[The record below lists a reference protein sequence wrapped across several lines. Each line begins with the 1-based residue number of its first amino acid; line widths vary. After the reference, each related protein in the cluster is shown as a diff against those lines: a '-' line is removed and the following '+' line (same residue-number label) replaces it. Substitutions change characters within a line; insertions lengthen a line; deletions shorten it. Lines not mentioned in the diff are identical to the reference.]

1 MIVPLSYSINLTPET
16 QQKLGVSDG
25 EDAINYMFGKMSED
39 VVKVRIFENL
49 YRHRDEYLYFRTDH
63 HWTALAAYYAYEAF
77 CQASGQEATPLSD
90 YEKLAFEGFVGT
102 HYAASGNNAKLSSN
116 PDTVYAY
123 VPNGTNTIAVT
134 ERNGKTT
141 NYSVVN
147 RATDAW
153 YKAANSKYNCFIA
166 GDNPLSVVH
175 NPKIQDGSSIVVV
188 KESFGNAL
196 IPFLVDQYESV
207 YVLDYRYYT
216 GSLADFVKEKNAQQV
231 LFINNLSAT
240 GAAAR
245 LNEIDRLLK

>member
-1 MIVPLSYSINLTPET
+1 
-16 QQKLGVSDG
+16 
-25 EDAINYMFGKMSED
+25 
-39 VVKVRIFENL
+39 
-49 YRHRDEYLYFRTDH
+49 
-63 HWTALAAYYAYEAF
+63 
-77 CQASGQEATPLSD
+77 
-90 YEKLAFEGFVGT
+90 
-102 HYAASGNNAKLSSN
+102 
-116 PDTVYAY
+116 